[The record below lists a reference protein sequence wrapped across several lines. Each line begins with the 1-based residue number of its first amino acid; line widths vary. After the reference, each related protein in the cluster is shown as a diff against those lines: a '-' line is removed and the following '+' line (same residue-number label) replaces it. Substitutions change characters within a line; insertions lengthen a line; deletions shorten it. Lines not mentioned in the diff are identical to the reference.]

1 MKLICWATLRH
12 GLLTSKQLA
21 TPQLLQKLGVITVH
35 SDSLTHHV
43 SAKVRTL
50 KDITTLAFQEI
61 KAMSDLIFICYASE
75 LQRTAVSASDATKLI
90 PK

>member
-1 MKLICWATLRH
+1 MPWPKFFLLHEIVFGGKMKLICWATLRH

-35 SDSLTHHV
+35 SDSLTHHL

-50 KDITTLAFQEI
+50 KDITTLAFQDP
-61 KAMSDLIFICYASE
+61 DLTPDPNVCRLSI
-75 LQRTAVSASDATKLI
+75 
-90 PK
+90 